1 MQVKCNIITSAISS
15 LAKEIGKSDAYTCNL
30 VSAWQTDMSRGNI
43 IPTKYQLDKYIK
55 ANQATVKELELA
67 IPCYNYE
74 PWDNQDKLVRH
85 KGNEITLVK
94 ADSKD
99 RQKFLNK
106 LYDNF
111 EATKGTVANLN
122 EAYRFL
128 LWREQSIIQNG
139 YYDDYRDSAKATNDA
154 LTKLR
159 LWKKAQTSGQ
169 KENKG
174 ANTIKESVYS
184 KQFIK
189 ILQGLVDK
197 IKASNIK
204 EAKAAQNLYEW
215 TIQAQ
220 QAILDAIEKGERK
233 DDDLLLD
240 RVQEQFNAI
249 LKKTPENLAE
259 GAIKAAK
266 EMSKDWGKTAIN
278 AQSNNTA
285 SSNSQSA
292 INSQL
297 IDQLKASGIT
307 VLGKADMEKY
317 LSEKGKPD
325 LTYALQAAKE
335 NQKELDDIKAKAISD
350 GTFMKAPNGKPT
362 HLNEQQWLQV
372 RTKAFKDWFGDW
384 ENDPK
389 NASKVVD
396 ENGEPLVVYHNSNAD
411 INIFD
416 KNKIGT
422 NGSSEGGLF
431 GKGFYFSTNK
441 DYNSVF
447 GNKEYAAFLNIKNPI
462 TDERTIEEIQAFKPS
477 IDTIK
482 TAYNKD
488 GLIGT
493 NKFENNTI
501 EYIAYDSNQ
510 IKSATDNNGMFS
522 TENDDIRMYK
532 TPNGEVYGFVDKE
545 GNIYLDENVISPEHP
560 IHEYTHLWDRALQK
574 TNSKLWNRGVELMKQ
589 TSLWKTIEEDAN
601 YGAKWKNENLSQ
613 EELNNRIASEV
624 HARFVG
630 EGGAKL
636 LEKLAKEKGQ
646 EGIIAKL
653 KNWILEAW
661 KSLKATFSD
670 WSEDEINKLTLKDF
684 NHMTVRDFAE
694 GINPNTINQFNQ
706 QNQQSMAQ
714 SQSNTYTNHS
724 GGALGSDSYW
734 GKIGEKYGVESKHY
748 YREGYKTPAGNTSV
762 SDSELKEADS
772 HLEKANKTLN
782 RRFPTSN
789 EYVNNL
795 LRRDWQQVKNSDAI
809 FAVSTI
815 ANDNTV
821 NGGTGWAVQMAIDNN
836 KPVHV
841 FDQDKGKWYGYNYS
855 TKSWDET
862 DTPTLTKNFA
872 GIGTR
877 KLNDTGKKAIE
888 EVYKKTFESTIS
900 SSNDSNANINDDS
913 MPEIGTGAESLLKVD
928 TDTPMAKLAMDI
940 NPIQRRARVD
950 MLAHQ
955 FSEKLDELVQ
965 QKVDE
970 LKAELNQEMLGE
982 RRPNVLSRIKKQA
995 QLYDN
1000 AFEGRKAIMS
1010 TAGTSAKEIFDMIK
1024 SDLED
1029 AVADTDSYTP
1039 EEIKAYQKVIDNFDL
1054 LVNETCAKLESTEN
1068 VRITFSQN
1076 NYHNGKSV
1084 SKVVSSNIEDTA
1096 QKEDA
1101 DEEAFNDDDTG
1112 KRVEGNAGWSYH
1124 ARLVD
1129 PRTSIS
1135 KTTKHIIA
1143 NIPMLD
1149 ENGEYM
1155 VDDLGYQRYID
1166 ENYAHNVLLNELSS
1180 LITPEDFVTTDKDR
1194 NPIAFPALEKATEKY
1209 PWIQQVIDTL
1219 YENPQYISAFYADFR
1234 KDYIPYWM
1242 QYYGQD
1248 NFGNWQ
1254 WYNKQMNAPMALES
1268 TLNEIRSDY
1277 EHGYRL
1283 DQYSVY
1289 SVGNKLEVDNANIG
1303 LELLNSNKAKDR
1315 GALTVLNDPN
1325 FDATDA
1331 EDEEIDM
1338 VIDKPTQV
1346 FRMLGV
1352 NVNKNIITAL
1362 LGTKDSAE
1370 QLKTALNAARRIF
1383 EGIVKGK
1390 VAEGADLITAFDED
1404 YKTIAKIVG
1413 SVSEIANVGSFRND
1427 DKTYYSYSAPN
1438 YMDTMFKIFKSNDKR
1453 RQDYINREFKK
1464 YDYFYDKDKEEWYS
1478 EWLHILEG
1486 DPNDEDFDEEC
1497 QNIRF
1502 NMQMKEL
1509 KTIKDK
1515 TNDPNNRHADYS
1527 NWQPMQIKQHFVQ
1540 EYFSAGYN
1548 KSSKTQ
1554 FGWYNFPIFSDSPV
1568 AKFIKFKRYVASKEN
1583 GSVEDQLLPL
1593 LRKVVKQELG
1603 RMKLV
1608 NQRRKQGAKEISSFD
1623 ERGTKFCFFPDFE
1636 FYYVKEDGTIYD
1648 GFGKTKKEIDPS
1660 YVSLKDKLSELYGA
1674 KNTSAADALIDAAIK
1689 YDMDDLYTKFLQD
1702 FGTVSITEDKG
1713 IRLDNDK
1720 LTKLGEDTLEDLK
1733 KSGAI
1738 SDSINFS
1745 DALHE
1750 YFWNQAYATT
1760 QIIELT
1766 TTDLAFYKNAIDFQK
1781 RFKEIYAAGT
1791 KLNTL
1796 SKYGKKSYKTIYLVD
1811 NLITSPSYNDIKKSL
1826 DDAVAEKHI
1835 TAMDRDSILKQLE
1848 SINVADAQAFRSLKS
1863 IRSVLDMMGQW
1874 TPEMDATYEHIKS
1887 GKWNMD
1893 DLNTIWQTLK
1903 PFVYTQIDSSNGI
1916 GGRMKVPHQNKNSE
1930 FALLQAYVAIATGSS
1945 NDGHIKTKTS
1955 NKLKAMADFMEE
1967 NDIDVLQFQSAVK
1980 AGNQGDV
1987 NLNMSHKKLTDWA
2000 INRGMTGIVD
2010 VNDLE
2015 KAFTEEQTNK
2025 LKNGQISQSEF
2036 NKIMDD
2042 MQLSYEETKEILK
2055 DAAFPNG
2062 QEDEEVVHTIPYD
2075 DYIIQQPTPEHLLDA
2090 RAVFGSQFRNLV
2102 ISDLPEDFK
2111 LKIHGKELGK
2121 KEILDLYNSLNV
2133 ENLLDDFDMLKE
2145 RFENIEKF
2153 QEALLQEVNGN
2164 PKYGRDML
2172 DALQLIEVKDEN
2184 GNTHKEFNIP
2194 LYNPSTTLKIQE
2206 LVNSMF
2212 KNAITKQ
2219 HVKGGA
2225 CILVSSF
2232 GFTDELHVL
2241 HNPDGSIKGME
2252 CYMPAY
2258 SKDFFQPFM
2267 KEDENGNPYLD
2278 PTELPDELRRG
2289 IGYRIPTEDKYSMA
2303 PLYIKGF
2310 LPQENGSE
2318 IMLPAETT
2326 LFSGEDYDVDKKF
2339 LILPEFKVQEYDMQK
2354 AYRDYLKAKNEIN
2367 KIGSLF
2373 KGTSFDNI
2381 IDEDQ
2386 TFKDW
2391 FKNLKDEEKE
2401 GYKLDKPIIT
2411 KIEYDLDKKPQ
2422 EQSRAARNNMIFDLA
2437 YSILTSKDTAE
2448 KIHNPGSF
2456 DKAKREARMA
2466 KIAGNK
2472 QLLAIWSKENHTTD
2486 NVEATVKSLLY
2497 ASLKKMTDFL
2507 DNYTKERTQMTV
2519 DTFIYNHK
2527 QNMTGGALIGMYA
2540 NNTSMQAKFQQ
2551 TDLGIKDD
2559 YTFIIN
2565 GRRVKSLHD
2574 ITSPLGERISKNCA
2588 NFSAASVDNVKDPVL
2603 ADLRQNTNTANIMGM
2618 LLRAGLSIQEASLMF
2633 QQPIVAQ
2640 WIDETDGAKI
2650 NDLENL
2656 IKAYSQQLV
2665 DNGGEIIKIEDVIK
2679 TDFTSEELLAN
2690 VVKGLDANDTT
2701 NLADNIKSA
2710 YLFLNAAHVADDLA
2724 ELTRISRAD
2733 SPNGAIKPSIAG
2745 FFGQLMRVAN
2755 YHEKAKTKEFTL
2767 TGISDCVKNNQ
2778 LLNLYNDRDKMR
2790 DKLLQSKMPLLQT
2803 FYSLGIES
2811 ARHYLS
2817 PYFTQLT
2824 NYMSRI
2830 ARRVG
2835 NNSGFDNV
2843 PEQVLNTLFKDF
2855 IYYALTHSKLFGNG
2869 IEVNGKSTYE
2879 DKRKFY
2885 LYEYPKHLMSTIAD
2899 NPDIAQLT
2907 AIKKLEIKDGVIRM
2921 TNSGR
2926 LTQPAR
2932 ESLQRDFEMLL
2943 YMDNKAAQQ
2952 MAIDLFMYSFYQE
2965 GFNFGPNTIGGMFS
2979 TLFLDSIPE
2988 YVQALRNIPK
2998 EMPSSEDESTY
3009 FDDFLNQFYANRY
3022 NMSGV
3027 LPIRTVSSSD
3037 FTQSDDKNKITV
3049 PINKVKNWKTQSAY
3063 SYVGLKDEDG
3073 TFLGYYSVP
3082 ITSGES
3088 VTYTKLSTINDSTIN
3103 GKTFNVTKYDANST
3117 TAEIAESL
3125 KDEIELRDKAGMLKT
3140 DDDVYGGIDSLLENA
3155 EISPDNTDDTA
3166 KAAMNDEVQ
3175 NQAPADIKQKA
3186 IEDAEDLSGLSDEF
3200 SSFTLDDIYTMEGGQ
3215 NTLDT
3220 KMC

>member
-1 MQVKCNIITSAISS
+1 MQVKCNIITPAISS

-30 VSAWQTDMSRGNI
+30 VSAWQTEKYKGNI
-43 IPTKYQLDKYIK
+43 IPTKYQMLEYIK
-55 ANQATVKELELA
+55 KNQATVKELELA

-74 PWDNQDKLVRH
+74 PWDNQDKLVKH

-111 EATKGTVANLN
+111 EATKRTVTNLN

-128 LWREQSIIQNG
+128 LWREQSIIMNG
-139 YYDDYRDSAKATNDA
+139 YQDNAYDSYKATNDA

-159 LWKKAQTSGQ
+159 LWKKANPSSQQKQAQTSGQ
-169 KENKG
+169 KENKELPTK
-174 ANTIKESVYS
+174 N
-184 KQFIK
+184 
-189 ILQGLVDK
+189 
-197 IKASNIK
+197 
-204 EAKAAQNLYEW
+204 
-215 TIQAQ
+215 
-220 QAILDAIEKGERK
+220 DAIDRQIVYTPIGKTQQTYTIRHSEDGQYHIINKEGKEVFKEDSKDRRK
-233 DDDLLLD
+233 IFANLA
-240 RVQEQFNAI
+240 VQEKRAVVVTYRD
-249 LKKTPENLAE
+249 KKYVVNNKGQIISVTTGNL
-259 GAIKAAK
+259 
-266 EMSKDWGKTAIN
+266 MNWD
-278 AQSNNTA
+278 SNNG
-285 SSNSQSA
+285 
-292 INSQL
+292 
-297 IDQLKASGIT
+297 DR
-307 VLGKADMEKY
+307 
-317 LSEKGKPD
+317 
-325 LTYALQAAKE
+325 
-335 NQKELDDIKAKAISD
+335 KAI
-350 GTFMKAPNGKPT
+350 
-362 HLNEQQWLQV
+362 
-372 RTKAFKDWFGDW
+372 
-384 ENDPK
+384 
-389 NASKVVD
+389 
-396 ENGEPLVVYHNSNAD
+396 
-411 INIFD
+411 
-416 KNKIGT
+416 
-422 NGSSEGGLF
+422 
-431 GKGFYFSTNK
+431 
-441 DYNSVF
+441 
-447 GNKEYAAFLNIKNPI
+447 
-462 TDERTIEEIQAFKPS
+462 IEEA
-477 IDTIK
+477 
-482 TAYNKD
+482 NK
-488 GLIGT
+488 
-493 NKFENNTI
+493 KF
-501 EYIAYDSNQ
+501 
-510 IKSATDNNGMFS
+510 
-522 TENDDIRMYK
+522 
-532 TPNGEVYGFVDKE
+532 
-545 GNIYLDENVISPEHP
+545 
-560 IHEYTHLWDRALQK
+560 
-574 TNSKLWNRGVELMKQ
+574 
-589 TSLWKTIEEDAN
+589 
-601 YGAKWKNENLSQ
+601 
-613 EELNNRIASEV
+613 
-624 HARFVG
+624 
-630 EGGAKL
+630 
-636 LEKLAKEKGQ
+636 
-646 EGIIAKL
+646 
-653 KNWILEAW
+653 
-661 KSLKATFSD
+661 
-670 WSEDEINKLTLKDF
+670 
-684 NHMTVRDFAE
+684 
-694 GINPNTINQFNQ
+694 INPNTINQFNQ
-706 QNQQSMAQ
+706 QNQQSM
-714 SQSNTYTNHS
+714 
-724 GGALGSDSYW
+724 
-734 GKIGEKYGVESKHY
+734 
-748 YREGYKTPAGNTSV
+748 
-762 SDSELKEADS
+762 
-772 HLEKANKTLN
+772 
-782 RRFPTSN
+782 
-789 EYVNNL
+789 NNL
-795 LRRDWQQVKNSDAI
+795 SA
-809 FAVSTI
+809 
-815 ANDNTV
+815 
-821 NGGTGWAVQMAIDNN
+821 
-836 KPVHV
+836 
-841 FDQDKGKWYGYNYS
+841 
-855 TKSWDET
+855 ET
-862 DTPTLTKNFA
+862 D
-872 GIGTR
+872 
-877 KLNDTGKKAIE
+877 
-888 EVYKKTFESTIS
+888 S
-900 SSNDSNANINDDS
+900 SDNS
-913 MPEIGTGAESLLKVD
+913 MPEIGTGAESLLNVD
-928 TDTPMAKLAMDI
+928 KDSPIANLAMDI

-955 FSEKLDELVQ
+955 FSEKLDAIVQ
-965 QKVDE
+965 DKVDE

-982 RRPNVLSRIKKQA
+982 RRPNVLNRIKKQA

-1024 SDLED
+1024 KDLEE
-1029 AVADTDSYTP
+1029 AVKDTDSYTP

-1054 LVNETCAKLESTEN
+1054 LVNETCAKLESTER

-1076 NYHNGKSV
+1076 NYHNGNSV

-1096 QKEDA
+1096 QKEED
-1101 DEEAFNDDDTG
+1101 DEKAFDDDDTG

-1124 ARLVD
+1124 ARFVN
-1129 PRTSIS
+1129 PSTSIAR
-1135 KTTKHIIA
+1135 TTKLIIA

-1149 ENGEYM
+1149 EDGEYM
-1155 VDDLGYQRYID
+1155 VDDLGYQRYMD

-1180 LITPEDFVTTDKDR
+1180 LISPEDFVTIDKDR

-1219 YENPQYISAFYADFR
+1219 YEHNDYISAFYADFR
-1234 KDYIPYWM
+1234 KDHIPYWM
-1242 QYYGQD
+1242 QYYGKD
-1248 NFGNWQ
+1248 SLGNWQ
-1254 WYNKQMNAPMALES
+1254 WFNKQMNAPMALES

-1383 EGIVKGK
+1383 EGIVGGK

-1438 YMDTMFKIFKSNDKR
+1438 YMDTMFKKFKSDDR
-1453 RQDYINREFKK
+1453 RQDYIDREFKK
-1464 YDYFYDKDKEEWYS
+1464 YDWFYDKDKEEWYS

-1486 DPNDEDFDEEC
+1486 NPDDEDFDEEC

-1540 EYFSAGYN
+1540 EYFSAGRN
-1548 KSSKTQ
+1548 KNSKTQ
-1554 FGWYNFPIFSDSPV
+1554 YAWYNFPIFSDSPV
-1568 AKFIKFKRYVASKEN
+1568 AKFIKFKRYVASREN
-1583 GSVEDQLLPL
+1583 GSVEDQIIPL
-1593 LRKVVKQELG
+1593 LRKVVKQELN

-1608 NQRRKQGAKEISSFD
+1608 NQRREKSAKPISSFD
-1623 ERGTKFCFFPDFE
+1623 DDKYMRGAKFCFFPDFE

-1648 GFGKTKKEIDPS
+1648 GFGKTKNEIDPS
-1660 YVSLKDKLSELYGA
+1660 YVSLKEKLAELADA
-1674 KNTSAADALIDAAIK
+1674 KDTSAIDTLIDAAVK

-1702 FGTVSITEDKG
+1702 FGALDNESPD
-1713 IRLDNDK
+1713 IRLNNDS
-1720 LTKLGEDTLEDLK
+1720 LTKLGENTLEDLK

-1738 SDSINFS
+1738 FDSMYFS

-1766 TTDLAFYKNAIDFQK
+1766 TTDLAFYKDAGDFQK

-1796 SKYGKKSYKTIYLVD
+1796 SKYGKKFYKTIYLVD

-1826 DDAVAEKHI
+1826 DDAVKAHHI
-1835 TAMDRDSILKQLE
+1835 TKLDEESILKQLE
-1848 SINVADAQAFRSLKS
+1848 KINVADAQAYRSLSS

-1874 TPEMDATYEHIKS
+1874 TPEMETTYNNIRK
-1887 GKWNMD
+1887 GDWNMN

-1903 PFVYTQIDSSNGI
+1903 PFVYTQIDSSDGV

-1930 FALLQAYVAIATGSS
+1930 FALLYAYVAVATGSS
-1945 NDGHIKTKTS
+1945 RDGHIKTKTS
-1955 NKLKAMADFMEE
+1955 GKLKAMADFMEE
-1967 NDIDVLQFQSAVK
+1967 KGIDVIQFQSAVK

-1987 NLNMSHKKLTDWA
+1987 NLNMSHKKLKEWA
-2000 INRGMTGIVD
+2000 KGKDKYKTGDFDINE
-2010 VNDLE
+2010 LE
-2015 KAFTEEQTNK
+2015 KDFKKEQTDK
-2025 LKNGQISQSEF
+2025 LKNGKISQSEF
-2036 NKIMDD
+2036 DD
-2042 MQLSYEETKEILK
+2042 IIDSMQLDYDETKDILEK
-2055 DAAFPNG
+2055 NAFPNG

-2121 KEILDLYNSLNV
+2121 KEILDLYNSLIV
-2133 ENLLDDFDMLKE
+2133 ENLLDDFDRLKE

-2194 LYNPSTTLKIQE
+2194 LYNPATTLKIQE
-2206 LVNSMF
+2206 LVDSMF

-2219 HVKGGA
+2219 HIKGGA

-2267 KEDENGNPYLD
+2267 KVDENGNPYLD
-2278 PTELPDELRRG
+2278 PTELPNELRRC

-2339 LILPEFKVQEYDMQK
+2339 LMLPEYKVQPYDMRK

-2367 KIGSLF
+2367 KIGNLF

-2381 IDEDQ
+2381 INEDQ
-2386 TFKDW
+2386 SFNNW
-2391 FKNLKDEEKE
+2391 FNNLSNEEKE

-2411 KIEYDLDKKPQ
+2411 KIKYDINKKPQ

-2456 DKAKREARMA
+2456 DKAKREAKMA
-2466 KIAGNK
+2466 KIAGDK

-2486 NVEATVKSLLY
+2486 NVEATVKSLLD
-2497 ASLKKMTDFL
+2497 ASMKDMTDFL
-2507 DNYTKERTQMTV
+2507 DKYEKERTQMTV

-2527 QNMTGGALIGMYA
+2527 QNMTGAALIAMYA

-2551 TDLGIKDD
+2551 TSLAIKDEF
-2559 YTFIIN
+2559 TFSIN
-2565 GRRVKSLHD
+2565 ANKRKEIAKKKGIETDGRIKSLHD
-2574 ITSPLGERISKNCA
+2574 ITSPLDERISKNCA

-2603 ADLRQNTNTANIMGM
+2603 ADLRQNKNTANIMGM

-2650 NDLENL
+2650 DNL
-2656 IKAYSQQLV
+2656 DKLIESYSQQLV
-2665 DNGGEIIKIEDVIK
+2665 DNGGEVIDK
-2679 TDFTSEELLAN
+2679 EKVIREHDFTTEELLTNA
-2690 VVKGLDANDTT
+2690 VKGLDASDNE
-2701 NLADNIKSA
+2701 NLAANIKSA
-2710 YLFLNAAHVADDLA
+2710 YLFLNAAHIADDLA

-2755 YHEKAKTKEFTL
+2755 YHKKAKTDGFTL
-2767 TGISDCVKNNQ
+2767 EGIGDCVKNNK
-2778 LLNLYNDRDKMR
+2778 LNGLYNDRNKMR
-2790 DKLLQSKMPLLQT
+2790 EALLEESSMPVLQA

-2824 NYMSRI
+2824 NYMSQVT
-2830 ARRVG
+2830 RRVG

-2843 PEQVLNTLFKDF
+2843 PDQVLNTLYKDF
-2855 IYYALTHSKLFGNG
+2855 IYYALTHSKIFGNG
-2869 IEVNGKSTYE
+2869 IEINGKSTYE

-2885 LYEYPKHLMSTIAD
+2885 LYEYPKHLMTIIAN

-2907 AIKKLEIKDGVIRM
+2907 AIKKLEVKDGVIRM

-2943 YMDNKAAQQ
+2943 YMDNKVAQQ

-2998 EMPSSEDESTY
+2998 EMPNSEDVSTY

-3027 LPIRTVSSSD
+3027 LPIRTVGSGD

-3049 PINKVKNWKTQSAY
+3049 PIIKVKNWKTQSAY

-3082 ITSGES
+3082 ITSGDN
-3088 VTYTKLSTINDSTIN
+3088 VVYTKLSTINDSTIN

-3125 KDEIELRDKAGMLKT
+3125 KEEIELRDKAGMLKT

-3155 EISPDNTDDTA
+3155 EISPDSTDDTA

-3186 IEDAEDLSGLSDEF
+3186 IEDAGIPSDVFGEVKRLT
-3200 SSFTLDDIYTMEGGQ
+3200 SDDIYTMEGGQ
-3215 NTLDT
+3215 NTLDV
-3220 KMC
+3220 KMCIKK